1 VIDVMALLKK
11 SVGRPHGQTCHKAR
25 HAAHQE
31 AVVLRWAECAIA
43 AGRLIL
49 ATEGN
54 ARRLMMSCSN
64 IQYGHNDHSARLTQ
78 F

>member
-1 VIDVMALLKK
+1 
-11 SVGRPHGQTCHKAR
+11 
-25 HAAHQE
+25 
-31 AVVLRWAECAIA
+31 
-43 AGRLIL
+43 L